1 MKNNKPEFKELPEN
15 IKFATYDP
23 IEKDVLYGEF
33 LIATLIY
40 NGASFNQ
47 LLQFANKKSKINERK
62 DLKKFIMGLVLDFIN
77 LNPEYVYLINDKDEA
92 SEFLN
97 SIGMD

>member
-1 MKNNKPEFKELPEN
+1 MKMF
-15 IKFATYDP
+15 
-23 IEKDVLYGEF
+23 LYGEF

-47 LLQFANKKSKINERK
+47 LLQFANENPNINERQ
-62 DLKKFIMGLVLDFIN
+62 DLKKFIISLVLDFIN
-77 LNPEYVYLINDKDEA
+77 LNPEYAYLINDKDRA

-97 SIGMD
+97 SLNLF